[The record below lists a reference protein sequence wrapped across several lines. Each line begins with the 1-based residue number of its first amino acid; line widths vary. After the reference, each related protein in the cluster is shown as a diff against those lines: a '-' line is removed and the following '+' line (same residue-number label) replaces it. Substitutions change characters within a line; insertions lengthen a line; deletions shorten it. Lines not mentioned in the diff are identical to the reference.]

1 MAYSNYSSEM
11 HYVPTSPQK
20 VASLLPS
27 LEVRKRGAIYTRQEV
42 VEFILDLVGY
52 DPQKALESKRLLEPA
67 FGEGSFLI
75 PAVKRLLQSIKI
87 TQGKNSKSIY
97 QRLKHSIRG
106 VELHQKSFEI
116 TKNKLWDLLIQEGI
130 SQEDSE
136 KLLKDWL
143 IQGDFLLI
151 EPPFDFNFVIGNP
164 PYIRQEL
171 LSADVLFQYRQKYK
185 TMYDR
190 ADIYVAFIEKSLK
203 NLIPG
208 GQCGMICSDRWMKN
222 RYGGPLRDF
231 ISSNFHLRVYV
242 DMTDSI
248 AFDSEVTAYPA
259 ITVIANDQGS
269 ITTVA
274 SNPTIEKENLRT
286 LALSLTNQINLN
298 DDRVQIVKGICQSS
312 EPWIFGSADSLTL
325 VRRLEDQFPLIE
337 ETGCKIGIGLATGA
351 DDVYIAPM
359 KELDIEDSRKIPLV
373 MTSDIIN
380 GQIMWSG
387 YGVVNPYL
395 EEGSLV
401 DLDDYPKLQSYL
413 ESQKARICRRHVA
426 TKDPVRWYRTIDR
439 INPTLAHKQ
448 KLLLPDISGQAQII
462 YESGQFYPHH
472 NLYYIISDNWNLR
485 VLQGILISGIAHLFV
500 EAYST
505 QMRGKYLRFQAQ
517 YLRRIRIPYWENLS
531 SIQKK
536 ILSHAAIQQDPA
548 ICDEV
553 IAELYSL
560 SENEMAVI
568 RSKRGSNA
576 P

>member
-1 MAYSNYSSEM
+1 M
-11 HYVPTSPQK
+11 HYVPTSSQK
-20 VASLLPS
+20 VTSLLPS

-52 DPQKALESKRLLEPA
+52 DPQQVLESKRLLEPA
-67 FGEGSFLI
+67 CGEGSFLI
-75 PAVKRLLQSIKI
+75 PAVKRLLQSIKK
-87 TQGKNSKSIY
+87 TQGKNSKSTY
-97 QRLKHSIRG
+97 QRLKHSIRA

-116 TKNKLWDLLIQEGI
+116 TKNKLWDLLIQEGVP
-130 SQEDSE
+130 QEDIE

-298 DDRVQIVKGICQSS
+298 DDRVHVVKGICRSS
-312 EPWIFGSADSLTL
+312 EPWVFGSADSLTL
-325 VRRLEDQFPLIE
+325 VRRLEDQFPLLE
-337 ETGCKIGIGLATGA
+337 ETGCKIGIGVATGA
-351 DDVYIAPM
+351 DDVYIASM
-359 KELDIEDSRKIPLV
+359 EELDIEDSRKIPLV
-373 MTSDIIN
+373 MTGDIIN

-387 YGVVNPYL
+387 HGVVNPYL
-395 EEGSLV
+395 DEGSLV

-426 TKDPVRWYRTIDR
+426 TKDPIRWYRTIDR
-439 INPTLAHKQ
+439 INPTLTHKQ

-472 NLYYIISDNWNLR
+472 NLYYITSDNWNLR

-536 ILSHAAIQQDPA
+536 MLSYAATQQDPA

-560 SENEMAVI
+560 SENEMDVI